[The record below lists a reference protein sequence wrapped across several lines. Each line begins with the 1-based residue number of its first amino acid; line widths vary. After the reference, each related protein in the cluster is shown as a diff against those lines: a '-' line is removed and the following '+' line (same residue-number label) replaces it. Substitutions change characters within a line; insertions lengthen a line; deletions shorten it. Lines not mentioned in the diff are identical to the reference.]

1 MAPKEYLRQYAALN
15 AEIDCKLE
23 EKRQLEALATNIS
36 AAFGSG
42 SGGSGVSDKVGRN
55 VDKIIDLEK
64 EIDAKIDKLVDLREE
79 IEAAIEAVED
89 SRYRTILTER
99 YINGKKWADIADNM
113 HIDVRWVFSLHGY
126 ALKKIKIQQ

>member
-99 YINGKKWADIADNM
+99 YINGKKWADFADNM

>member
-1 MAPKEYLRQYAALN
+1 MTPKEYLQQYAALN

-36 AAFGSG
+36 ATFGSG

-79 IEAAIEAVED
+79 IEAVIDTIED
-89 SRYRTILTER
+89 SRYRTVLTER